1 MSATR
6 YLVDTNI
13 LLRFLSGEPPAHAA
27 AARKLFDRA
36 AKGEVILDVPTLIVA
51 EAYYTLV
58 SFYEVERKVAAGKLS
73 MLLQQHGVKLRDASS
88 VLMAL
93 EWLQTSGVGFSDAY
107 LAAVASEEQLTVTS
121 FDADFDKLRVARYEP
136 TA

>member
-13 LLRFLSGEPPAHAA
+13 LLRFLSGEPPTQAA
-27 AARKLFDRA
+27 AARKLFDRSA
-36 AKGEVILDVPTLIVA
+36 RGELILEVPTLIVA

-73 MLLQQHGVKLRDASS
+73 LLLQQQGVKLRDGSS
-88 VLMAL
+88 VLTAL
-93 EWLQTSGVGFSDAY
+93 GWLQTSNVGFADAY
-107 LAAVASEEQLTVTS
+107 LAAVAGDERLTVAS
-121 FDADFDKLRVARYEP
+121 FDADFDRLRVARYEP